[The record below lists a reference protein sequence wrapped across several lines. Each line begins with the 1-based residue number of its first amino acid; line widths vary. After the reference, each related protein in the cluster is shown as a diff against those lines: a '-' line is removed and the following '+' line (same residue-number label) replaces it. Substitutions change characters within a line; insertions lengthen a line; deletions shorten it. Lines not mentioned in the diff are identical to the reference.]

1 MEDLSSVTSIEMF
14 ARRDAAE
21 SEISGL
27 IGQLVFRYS
36 RFVTGLHLCV
46 AWHNEG
52 KDLGNYPSIAQDLA
66 VADLLS
72 KIEKQALTKLGRA
85 SVGFKKYK
93 TWLSRAHQIRESR
106 NIVMHSRW
114 SIEAFGRHAIAI
126 STPVFVEPAKEIIF
140 TADQL
145 RQLCQTC
152 DKLMGEL
159 NRLRDEHPL

>member
-1 MEDLSSVTSIEMF
+1 MEDLSSMTSVEMF

-27 IGQLVFRYS
+27 IGQLVFNYS

-46 AWHNEG
+46 AWHNDG
-52 KDLGNYPSIAQDLA
+52 KDLDNYPSIAQDLA

-72 KIEKQALTKLGRA
+72 RIEKQALAKLGRT
-85 SVGFKKYK
+85 SGGFKKYK
-93 TWLSRAHQIRESR
+93 TWLCRAHQLRETR
-106 NIVMHSRW
+106 NIVMHSSW

-126 STPVFVEPAKEIIF
+126 STPVFVEPVKEIIF

-145 RQLCQTC
+145 RKLGQTC
-152 DKLMGEL
+152 HTLMGEL